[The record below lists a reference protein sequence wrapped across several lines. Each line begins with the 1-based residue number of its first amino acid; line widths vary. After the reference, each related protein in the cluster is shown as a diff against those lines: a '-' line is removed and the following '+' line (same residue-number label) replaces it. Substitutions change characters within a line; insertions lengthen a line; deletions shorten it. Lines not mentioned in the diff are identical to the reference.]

1 MIGMIGTV
9 MVMIFGLIWVL
20 VKLQLKLSGD
30 AVRWYI
36 EVNIW
41 KVSASHVWS
50 NFSDRCTKI
59 ILRCQTKIILRS
71 KKCWSAQRWDIE
83 VNIWQVFWGG
93 ANSQLHKCPTWNPK
107 SFFALSKKSENHSD
121 TWKIFWHVSFFVHGS
136 NERKVKV
143 IPVFEIF
150 LCKIQNRLHS
160 IVMCTNEDSQKYF
173 VLTSLAIW
181 LLRFIWIWIW
191 IQLQQFFGQIVKVQ
205 LLMQQK
211 TTISS

>member
-50 NFSDRCTKI
+50 NFSDGCTKI

-107 SFFALSKKSENHSD
+107 SFLLFQ
-121 TWKIFWHVSFFVHGS
+121 
-136 NERKVKV
+136 RKVK
-143 IPVFEIF
+143 IIRTHERFFDTYHF
-150 LCKIQNRLHS
+150 LSMDPMKEKWKLFQCL
-160 IVMCTNEDSQKYF
+160 KYF
-173 VLTSLAIW
+173 CVKSKIDCT
-181 LLRFIWIWIW
+181 LLSC
-191 IQLQQFFGQIVKVQ
+191 VQ
-205 LLMQQK
+205 MK
-211 TTISS
+211 TARNILF